1 MNEPRLEKKG
11 SAILALRR
19 NELLFRQRLFDD
31 VMVCVKELVVASQR
45 GGETYL
51 YDNVEMSDQSRL
63 DKFCLVLETVLLH
76 GLKGIHPKHLCR
88 VILTCSKRDKS
99 TLFSKTSYWNFIQEL
114 SRDCAEA
121 RNALSTL
128 ISYDMPVQRLIFN
141 FRYEKFAL
149 LKRKEVTWRHDN
161 HKPLI
166 IRKPICCWGCCLLWR
181 LWISAYV

>member
-1 MNEPRLEKKG
+1 MDMNEPRLEKKG

-121 RNALSTL
+121 RNALSSVSQLPQVKTVIGKGRAWL
-128 ISYDMPVQRLIFN
+128 RM
-141 FRYEKFAL
+141 AL
-149 LKRKEVTWRHDN
+149 MERKLADYLRILVSDEEIMNYW
-161 HKPLI
+161 
-166 IRKPICCWGCCLLWR
+166 
-181 LWISAYV
+181 